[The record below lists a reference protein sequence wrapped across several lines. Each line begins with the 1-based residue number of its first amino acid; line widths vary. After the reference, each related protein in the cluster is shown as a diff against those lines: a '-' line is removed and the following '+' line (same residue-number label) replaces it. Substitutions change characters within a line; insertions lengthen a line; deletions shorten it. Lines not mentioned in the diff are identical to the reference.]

1 MTILAAAASA
11 ILSLAVGATV
21 CWAQTP
27 YIPVDRPA
35 AGETVCGAPICGET
49 FLAPAFVTLSALEA
63 EPDRRFHVL
72 QLGDSHTAGDQISGQ
87 VRSRMQ
93 VRFGRGGR
101 GVIAPGLPYFGYAPR
116 QVMIA
121 ATGARYL
128 PAPLAAAGTQ
138 VPMGL
143 AGGQG
148 RLEAGAHLSV
158 TVDPGVPLT
167 SVGVCGQAGPDRGVL
182 QIIPDIGLPRA
193 IDFRRDLTGPLC
205 GEVELAPGD
214 VGLTLLAVDAPVV
227 IDDVRLWGD
236 RGLSLSNLGVVGSTL
251 MDLEGRDA
259 ATAEAQLRASPPD
272 LILLAYGVNE
282 GFDDALDPLAYE
294 QTLRKRIAWL
304 RRVVPEATLVIMGAP
319 DGLRRRPASVGPEPW
334 SRRCGP
340 DGEWET
346 PPSLAL
352 VRDVQR
358 RVSEDLG
365 VAFWDWYGRM
375 GGACSADRLAG
386 GPDPLMRG
394 DRVHFTAGGAEWIG
408 DLLADDLLAAY
419 DGWRAGRPG
428 GD

>member
-27 YIPVDRPA
+27 YIPVERPA
-35 AGETVCGAPICGET
+35 AGETVCGAPICGDM
-49 FLAPAFVTLSALEA
+49 FLAPVFLKLSGLDA
-63 EPDRRFHVL
+63 EPDRRFHIL

-93 VRFGRGGR
+93 ARFGRGGR
-101 GVIAPGLPYFGYAPR
+101 GVVAPGLPYVGYAPR

-128 PAPLAAAGTQ
+128 PAPLSAGGTR

-148 RLEAGAHLSV
+148 RLEPGDHLSLA
-158 TVDPGVPLT
+158 VDPGVPLT

-182 QIIPDIGLPRA
+182 QVIPDVGLPRI
-193 IDFRRDLTGPLC
+193 IDFRRDLAGPLC
-205 GEVELAPGD
+205 GAIELSPAD
-214 VGLTLLAVDAPVV
+214 VGLTLVAVAAPVV

-259 ATAEAQLRASPPD
+259 ATVEAQLRASPPD

-294 QTLRKRIAWL
+294 QTLRERIVWL
-304 RRVVPEATLVIMGAP
+304 RRVVPEATLIIMGAP
-319 DGLRRRPASVGPEPW
+319 DGARRRQPATGPERW
-334 SRRCGP
+334 SQSCGSE
-340 DGEWET
+340 GEWQT

-386 GPDPLMRG
+386 GADPLMRG
-394 DRVHFTAGGAEWIG
+394 DRVHFTATGAEWIG
-408 DLLADDLLAAY
+408 DMFADDLLATY
-419 DGWRAGRPG
+419 DRWRASRTG